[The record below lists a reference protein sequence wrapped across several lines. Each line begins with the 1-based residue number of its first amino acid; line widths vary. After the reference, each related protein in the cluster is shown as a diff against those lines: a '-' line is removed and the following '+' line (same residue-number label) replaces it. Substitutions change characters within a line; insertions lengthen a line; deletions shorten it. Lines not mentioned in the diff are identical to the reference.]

1 MPSCAAVGCQNI
13 TEDPNPTISWKY
25 LPTRNKR
32 QRELWLTG
40 GLPQERN
47 TALCSSHFDSECFE
61 GNLKKEF
68 ETKSE
73 TEIYKIKDD
82 AIPTI
87 FTYKKDK
94 TSITVNVTCTT
105 TRKKKIYQ

>member
-1 MPSCAAVGCQNI
+1 MPNCAAVGCQNR

-32 QRELWLTG
+32 QKELWLTYIKRTG

-61 GNLKKEF
+61 RNLKKEF
-68 ETKSE
+68 QTKSE

-82 AIPTI
+82 DIPTI
-87 FTYKKDK
+87 FT
-94 TSITVNVTCTT
+94 
-105 TRKKKIYQ
+105 